1 MAATNV
7 QAFSGDV
14 EISSN
19 LAVNTN
25 DLFVDTV
32 SGNVGIGTTN
42 PATPFNINKLT
53 ATIDPKA
60 HTTTEFIRLRGDKVI
75 GETYAISGGIKLGGD
90 TGGTATADG
99 RIEFYANDGADV
111 GNSYGDIP
119 DKFIMCMRGD
129 GRVGIG
135 TTEPESPLEVHGP
148 DLTGEPE
155 GTASLISRHI
165 SDEDGVLNIFGI
177 VNTNGGET
185 IGLQTQIDGRLFAT
199 DIAGGWATGQESR
212 YRLCLQPYKGRV
224 GIGKTVPLDNLH
236 VSGQISTQN
245 GNGLTP
251 AVLFRSGENNTNSW
265 AMKTN
270 ISDSYAGDF
279 TIDRLD
285 ASTPTKFVIRNNGRV
300 GIGTATPDSQLS
312 VFSSGAA
319 DNVGVQIGNGD
330 RKWRVGIRGDTSD
343 QFAIQDD
350 TAGAMR
356 LQIDSSGQ
364 VGINCSPST
373 LLEVKKS
380 SDGPAVRLGSTDG
393 MLEIGTI
400 VTTYGNETVTMQSYI
415 DQGNSGTF
423 SGSDRNLLAL
433 QPYVGRVGIGITN
446 PGHTLDVNGSVGIR
460 GYTYSRLFYSFY
472 HQTGV
477 LNSAQNYDV
486 TGGQFTAASGS
497 GVVDDGWYHA
507 VAMRFD
513 SNPFEKSTYQ
523 VWFYGSFGDYGNA
536 LNAGLALQ
544 MSGGN
549 LRMVT
554 DFDAANYPSPYMI
567 HLHKYGGRDW

>member
-32 SGNVGIGTTN
+32 SGSVGIGTTN

-53 ATIDPKA
+53 ATVSPKA

-148 DLTGEPE
+148 DLTGQAV
-155 GTASLISRHI
+155 GTTGLISRHI
-165 SDEDGVLNIFGI
+165 ADEDGVLNIFSI
-177 VNTNGGET
+177 VNGNGGET
-185 IGLQTQIDGRLFAT
+185 MGLQTQIDGRLFAT
-199 DIAGGWATGQESR
+199 DIAGGWATGTESR

-224 GIGKTVPLDNLH
+224 GIGKTAPLDNLH

-285 ASTPTKFVIRNNGRV
+285 AGTPVKFVIKNTGRV
-300 GIGTATPDSQLS
+300 GINCNPSHQFHVSGGKAHIDGYDSVVLEAKR
-312 VFSSGAA
+312 SG
-319 DNVGVQIGNGD
+319 
-330 RKWRVGIRGDTSD
+330 
-343 QFAIQDD
+343 
-350 TAGAMR
+350 
-356 LQIDSSGQ
+356 
-364 VGINCSPST
+364 
-373 LLEVKKS
+373 
-380 SDGPAVRLGSTDG
+380 DGPAVRFGSTDG
-393 MLEIGTI
+393 ILEIGTI
-400 VTTYGNETVTMQSYI
+400 GSPYGFETVTMQSYI

-423 SGSDRNLLAL
+423 SAADRNLLAL
-433 QPYVGRVGIGITN
+433 QPYVGRVGIGRTTPQHI
-446 PGHTLDVNGSVGIR
+446 LDVNGSVGIR

-472 HQTGV
+472 HQTGI
-477 LNSAQNYDV
+477 LSSIQNYDIS
-486 TGGQFTAASGS
+486 GGQFNSASGS
-497 GVVDDGWYHA
+497 GTVDDGWYHA

-513 SNPFEKSTYQ
+513 SNPFEKSTLT
-523 VWFYGSFGDYGNA
+523 VWFYGSFGNYG
-536 LNAGLALQ
+536 GLIDSGLT
-544 MSGGN
+544 MSIYNNN
-549 LRMVT
+549 LRVAI
-554 DFDAANYPSPYMI
+554 DGDASSFPTPYMI
-567 HLHKYGGRDW
+567 HLHKYGGRDA